1 MDSRD
6 GDRSGGEAPGDEKAQ
21 EEDSSQQG
29 LEETVIE
36 GGYCIG
42 CGACTAVLDSSF
54 EMEMDDRGQ
63 YQATSDG
70 GGSEASGTE
79 EVCPFSAEARDETQI
94 GRALYGDHATFDKHV
109 GYYRSCYAG
118 YVTEG
123 AFREQGSS
131 GGMAKWILYELL
143 RRDLVDAVIQIVG
156 QAPEPAD
163 DTVYGYAVM
172 ESPAEV
178 LEGSKS
184 VYYPVEMSGALE
196 YVREHPGR
204 YAITG
209 IPCFIKAL
217 RLLAQQ
223 EPVFEER
230 LEFCVGL
237 VCGHLKSRR
246 YADMIAWQFGVEP
259 GNLAHIDF
267 RKHLPDTRAN
277 EKGVEVESIDGDVE
291 VADPDIVQ
299 NLYGTNYNHGFFQY
313 EACNFCDDVVA
324 ETADISVGD
333 AWLEEYLDDGQGTS
347 IVVTRHPT
355 MDRIIE
361 DGLGNGRL
369 ALDTVSAGTIAESQ
383 AGGFRQRREGLAY
396 RLHLADE
403 KDRWRPPKRVEPSK
417 THINENRRRIYDLR
431 MQMTERSHM
440 AFQEALREGDFEIF
454 REEMEPLL
462 EAYRDLYRPK
472 GWERIKKGLLRRVK
486 WVREWTTGELGTRA
500 FLGLVL
506 GVGSPE

>member
-1 MDSRD
+1 MGARDENRSEGRTGRGDQSRD
-6 GDRSGGEAPGDEKAQ
+6 G
-21 EEDSSQQG
+21 SSQSG

-42 CGACTAVLDSSF
+42 CGACTAVQDSSF
-54 EMEMDDRGQ
+54 EMEMDERGQ
-63 YQATSDG
+63 YQATSKEERNENPG
-70 GGSEASGTE
+70 GEK
-79 EVCPFSAEARDETQI
+79 VCPFSAEARDETQI
-94 GRALYGDHATFDKHV
+94 GHALYGSHATFDEHV

-123 AFREQGSS
+123 EFRAEGSS
-131 GGMAKWILYELL
+131 GGVAKWVLYELL
-143 RRDLVDAVIQIVG
+143 RRDLVDAAIQIVA
-156 QAPEPAD
+156 QAPEPTD
-163 DTVYGYAVM
+163 GTVYGYTVM
-172 ESPAEV
+172 DSSDEV

-184 VYYPVEMSGALE
+184 VYYPVEMSGALD
-196 YVREHPGR
+196 YIREHPGR

-237 VCGHLKSRR
+237 VCGHLKSKR

-277 EKGVEVESIDGDVE
+277 EKGVEVKSIDGDAE

-299 NLYGTNYNHGFFQY
+299 NLFGTNYNHGFFQY
-313 EACNFCDDVVA
+313 EACNFCDDVVG

-333 AWLEEYLDDGQGTS
+333 AWLEEYLDDGEGTS
-347 IVVTRHPT
+347 IIVTRHPV
-355 MDRIIE
+355 MDRIVE
-361 DGLGNGRL
+361 DGLEAGRL
-369 ALDTVSAGTIAESQ
+369 DLDAVSADTIAESQ

-396 RLHLADE
+396 RLYLADE
-403 KDRWRPPKRVEPSK
+403 QDRWRPPKRVEPSK
-417 THINENRRRIYDLR
+417 SHISEERRKVYDLR
-431 MQMTERSHM
+431 MQMTERSHT
-440 AFQEALREGDFEIF
+440 AFRKALRKGDFEVF
-454 REEMEPLL
+454 REEMGPLL
-462 EAYRDLYRPK
+462 EAYRELYRLK
-472 GWERIKKGLLRRVK
+472 GWERIKKGIQRRVQ
-486 WVREWTTGELGTRA
+486 WIQEWNIGQLRTRELLELI
-500 FLGLVL
+500 LGI
-506 GVGSPE
+506 GSTD

>member
-1 MDSRD
+1 MDARD
-6 GDRSGGEAPGDEKAQ
+6 GDRSEDQKAETEQPPSQ
-21 EEDSSQQG
+21 EG

-42 CGACTAVLDSSF
+42 CGACTAVQDSSF
-54 EMEMDDRGQ
+54 EMEMDERGQ
-63 YQATSDG
+63 YQATSEEDG
-70 GGSEASGTE
+70 TEASGTE

-94 GRALYGDHATFDKHV
+94 GRALYGDHATFDEHV

-123 AFREQGSS
+123 DFRKRGSS
-131 GGMAKWILYELL
+131 GGMAKWVLYELL

-196 YVREHPGR
+196 HVREHPGR

-277 EKGVEVESIDGDVE
+277 EKGVEVESIDGATE

-299 NLYGTNYNHGFFQY
+299 NLFGTNYNHGFFQY
-313 EACNFCDDVVA
+313 EACNFCDDVVG

-333 AWLEEYLDDGQGTS
+333 AWLEEYLDDGEGTS

-355 MDRIIE
+355 MDRIVK
-361 DGLGNGRL
+361 DGLENDRL
-369 ALDTVSAGTIAESQ
+369 ALDAVNADTIAESQ

-403 KDRWRPPKRVEPSK
+403 EGRWRPPKRVEPRED
-417 THINENRRRIYDLR
+417 HIDEQRQKVYDLR
-431 MQMTERSHM
+431 MQMTKRSHV
-440 AFQEALREGDFEIF
+440 AFQEALQEGDFEVF

-462 EAYRDLYRPK
+462 EEYRELYRLK
-472 GWERIKKGLLRRVK
+472 GWERIEQGILRRIR
-486 WVREWTTGELGTRA
+486 WVREWVTGKLRTRE
-500 FLGLVL
+500 FLKLVL
-506 GVGSPE
+506 GVGSTG